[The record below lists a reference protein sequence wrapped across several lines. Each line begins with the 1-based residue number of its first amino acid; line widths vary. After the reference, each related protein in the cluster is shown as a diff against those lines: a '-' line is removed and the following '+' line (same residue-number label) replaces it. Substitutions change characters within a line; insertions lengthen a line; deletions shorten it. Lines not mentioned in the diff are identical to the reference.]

1 MRVTMNPT
9 LALLSSTLM
18 LSAAV
23 GCSTNRTEIVIGI
36 ATDLTAPDPL
46 KSVDVQ
52 VFSLPDETR
61 LSHQTFSISGDL
73 SNAYELPGTFV
84 VYSTGG
90 TTDQFRAVLTATNSS
105 GATIVERSA
114 VLTLVPEKTLFV
126 RFGLVSACEG
136 ITDCLTGETC
146 IEGHCASEDLDASR
160 LPGYTAGMEKLVMC
174 SSGTTFVDTSTQ
186 QPLAVTGTS
195 CGMGT
200 CLEGIC
206 LAPQQGDAG
215 TEDIREFS
223 IPTSNSFPRD
233 ITAGLDGNL
242 WFTEGEGNNIG
253 RITTAGAFT
262 EFSIP
267 TAKSGPR
274 GIAIGPD
281 GNLWFTEL
289 NGNKI
294 GRITPAGAI
303 TEFPI
308 PTPNSGPTA
317 IVAGRDG
324 SLWFTQTAGY
334 IGRVTTA
341 GSISRFPTPAP
352 SSNPADITVGRDG
365 SLWYTES
372 GSNNVGRITTGGSIS
387 ELIIPI
393 LDSTPLG
400 IVAGRDGSLW
410 FTQAAGYIGRVTT
423 AGSIAE
429 IPVPTSGSDP
439 FGIAAGPEGSLWF
452 TENAANNIGRITTG
466 GSISEFRIPTP
477 NSGPQNITTGSDGN
491 LWFTELTSGKI
502 GRIGPDTT
510 PNAAPTIVDVTGMDA
525 GHTTDASQPSDGGVP
540 DAGNSS

>member
-1 MRVTMNPT
+1 MRVTMNRA

-23 GCSTNRTEIVIGI
+23 GCSRNRTEIVIGM

-46 KSVDVQ
+46 TTVNVQ
-52 VFSLPDETR
+52 VFSLPDETQ
-61 LSHQTFSISGDL
+61 LSEQAFSISGDL
-73 SNAYELPGTFV
+73 GNAYELPGTFV
-84 VYSTGG
+84 IYSTGG
-90 TTDQFRAVLTATNSS
+90 TADQFRTVLTATNSA

-126 RFGLVSACEG
+126 RLGIVSACQG

-146 IEGHCASEDLDASR
+146 IEGHCASEDLDASL
-160 LPGYTAGMEKLVMC
+160 LPGYTAGMEKVVSC
-174 SSGTTFVDTSTQ
+174 STGTTFVDTSTQ

-195 CGMGT
+195 CGTGA

-206 LAPQQGDAG
+206 LASQPGDAG
-215 TEDIREFS
+215 TDEIVEFS

-242 WFTEGEGNNIG
+242 WFTEGKGNNIG
-253 RITTAGAFT
+253 RITTAGAIT

-267 TAKSGPR
+267 TSNSGPQ

-281 GNLWFTEL
+281 GNLWFTEN

-308 PTPNSGPTA
+308 PTPNSGPMA

-341 GSISRFPTPAP
+341 GSISRFPTPTP
-352 SSNPADITVGRDG
+352 SSNPTDITVGRDG
-365 SLWYTES
+365 SLWYTEN

-387 ELIIPI
+387 EFL
-393 LDSTPLG
+393 
-400 IVAGRDGSLW
+400 
-410 FTQAAGYIGRVTT
+410 
-423 AGSIAE
+423 
-429 IPVPTSGSDP
+429 
-439 FGIAAGPEGSLWF
+439 
-452 TENAANNIGRITTG
+452 
-466 GSISEFRIPTP
+466 IPTP
-477 NSGPQNITTGSDGN
+477 NSGPEYITTGSDGN
-491 LWFTELTSGKI
+491 LWFTELNSGKI
-502 GRIGPDTT
+502 GRIGPNAT
-510 PNAAPTIVDVTGMDA
+510 PNAAPTIVDVSGMDA
-525 GHTTDASQPSDGGVP
+525 GHNTDAGHSSDVGGVHDAGGSDGG
-540 DAGNSS
+540 DAGS